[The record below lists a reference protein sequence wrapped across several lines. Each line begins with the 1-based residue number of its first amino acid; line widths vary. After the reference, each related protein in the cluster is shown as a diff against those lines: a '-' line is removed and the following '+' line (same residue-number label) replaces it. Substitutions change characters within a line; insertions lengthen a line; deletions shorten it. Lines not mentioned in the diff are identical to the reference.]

1 MNPVPAAIA
10 RLPLTICLLA
20 ALAACSSRA
29 DTPPLPALRID
40 AERVAVAGLSSGAY
54 MATQVHLA
62 YSERIRGAALMA
74 GGPYGCAQ
82 ADLNTALGPCMQAQP
97 TAPDAEAL
105 AERVRER
112 AASGALAPL
121 KGLEGDRVLVLHG
134 REDRKVAPAVGAAA
148 ADLYRSLQRDAPTL
162 AVEARLD
169 GAFGHLLP
177 LAGEGDEC
185 VDPGA
190 PYVGRCGL
198 DAPGLVFEQ
207 LFGAAPRPAKE
218 PAGQLRSFSQSALI
232 GEGPDPI
239 LADTGY
245 LYVPPQCEGETCG
258 LLLAFHGCQQN
269 ADKVGEAFVRG
280 GGFNR
285 WADAYGVVVLYP
297 QTRASYAP
305 LNPNACWDWWGY
317 TGEHY
322 DTREG
327 AQLRWVAR
335 ALEALGA

>member
-1 MNPVPAAIA
+1 MTCVSDLLPRIA
-10 RLPLTICLLA
+10 LGTCALA
-20 ALAACSSRA
+20 VLAACSSRA
-29 DTPPLPALRID
+29 EAPPLPALRID
-40 AERVAVAGLSSGAY
+40 AARVAVAGLSSGAY

-62 YSERIRGAALMA
+62 HSDRIHGAALIA

-82 ADLNTALGPCMQAQP
+82 GDLNAALGPCMQAQP
-97 TAPDAEAL
+97 AAPDGAAL
-105 AERVRER
+105 AARARER
-112 AASGALAPL
+112 AAAGALAPL
-121 KGLEGDRVLVLHG
+121 QGLEGDRVLVLHG

-148 ADLYRSLQRDAPTL
+148 VDLYRALQQDAPGL
-162 AVEARLD
+162 IVEARLD
-169 GAFGHLLP
+169 GDFGHLLP
-177 LAGEGDEC
+177 LEGEGDEC
-185 VDPGA
+185 LDPPA
-190 PYVGRCGL
+190 PYLGRCGL

-207 LFGAAPRPAKE
+207 LFGAAPRPVQA
-218 PAGQLRSFSQSALI
+218 PAGQLRSFSQSALS
-232 GEGPDPI
+232 GDGPDPI
-239 LADTGY
+239 LADSGY
-245 LYVPPQCEGETCG
+245 LYVPPQCESETCG

-269 ADKVGEAFVRG
+269 ADKVGEAFVRE

-335 ALEALGA
+335 ALDALGV

>member
-20 ALAACSSRA
+20 ALVACSSRA

-62 YSERIRGAALMA
+62 YSERIRGAALIA

-97 TAPDAEAL
+97 AAPDAEAL

-169 GAFGHLLP
+169 GDFGHLLP

-198 DAPGLVFEQ
+198 DAPGLVFAQ
-207 LFGAAPRPAKE
+207 LFGAAPRPAEE
-218 PAGQLRSFSQSALI
+218 PAGQLRSFSQSALT

-297 QTRASYAP
+297 QARASYAP

>member
-20 ALAACSSRA
+20 ALVACSSRA

-62 YSERIRGAALMA
+62 YSERIRGAALIA

-97 TAPDAEAL
+97 AAPDAEAL

-148 ADLYRSLQRDAPTL
+148 ADLYRSLQRDVPTL

-207 LFGAAPRPAKE
+207 LFGAAPRPAEE
-218 PAGQLRSFSQSALI
+218 PAGQLRSFSQSALT